1 MRNQNLF
8 FSFQLLLALL
18 LLPLLGVAQST
29 GESGI
34 EGSILVSPVMGGP
47 TRQGAPDA
55 KPLPQTE
62 FLVKQG
68 ESVVATFQTDEQGH
82 FRVSLGA
89 GHYSVVKRE
98 KGAMGFF
105 GPFEV
110 DVPSGKMKTVQ
121 WKCDSGI
128 R

>member
-8 FSFQLLLALL
+8 FAFQLLLALL

-62 FLVKQG
+62 FVVKQG
-68 ESVVATFQTDEQGH
+68 ESVVTTFRTDEQGH

>member
-8 FSFQLLLALL
+8 FAFQLLLALL
-18 LLPLLGVAQST
+18 LLPLLGVAQSS

-62 FLVKQG
+62 FVVKQG
-68 ESVVATFQTDEQGH
+68 ESVVTTFQTDEQGH